1 MPMVILADMDDSLSD
16 TADTEALRTDDLH
29 EAARALIPGA
39 TEVATIEG
47 HPEIARISSPSGLWK
62 VRRWPPE
69 TPESDAAF
77 SHEVMAAARD
87 SGIAIAPEV
96 LAEADGTPSAPLR
109 QHGRLYGAQRWLP
122 GEPPLRAEIAWP
134 TPEERIDIPAMLP
147 AAHFT
152 ELVTAI
158 ARLHGA
164 TERLASRRDAPA
176 APLSMLP
183 GAVQQAQGL
192 HLRVLRPKSR
202 HVPAIQRWLATG
214 ERLLATASPIV
225 SAAAADRSLPAS
237 VLHLGLW
244 PAHVLIDDGELSG
257 LLGWERV
264 AVGSP
269 LLDLAQAI
277 LRLQGWNDDA
287 IETAVGAYSASRDL
301 APDARRILPAVAA
314 LDAVATTGRLLQETY
329 GGRTDVHPPTPLRGG
344 IELMLESMA
353 ALDRNLNAPA
363 RRKRT
368 WVRREGQPPH
378 RPKGGKPRERRH

>member
-1 MPMVILADMDDSLSD
+1 MDEPSRNSAPSD
-16 TADTEALRTDDLH
+16 ETRTDDLH
-29 EAARALIPGA
+29 EAARALIPDA
-39 TEVATIEG
+39 TEIAMIEG
-47 HPEIARISSPSGLWK
+47 HPGITRVSSPSGLWK

-69 TPESDAAF
+69 TPERDAVF
-77 SHEVMAAARD
+77 SHEVMAMARD
-87 SGIAIAPEV
+87 AGIAFAPEV
-96 LAEADGTPSAPLR
+96 PRESDGTPREPLR
-109 QHGRLYGAQRWLP
+109 LRGRLYTAQRWLP
-122 GEPPLRAEIAWP
+122 GELPPRAEIAWP
-134 TPEERIDIPAMLP
+134 GPEDRIDIPAILP
-147 AAHFT
+147 AAHFI
-152 ELVTAI
+152 ELATTVAN
-158 ARLHGA
+158 LHSA
-164 TERLASRRDAPA
+164 AESLAARRDAPA

-202 HVPAIQRWLATG
+202 HEPAIQRWLAMS

-225 SAAAADRSLPAS
+225 STAAADRSLPTS

-244 PAHVLIDDGELSG
+244 PAHVLIDNGALSG

-287 IETAVGAYSASRDL
+287 VETAVGAYSAVRDL
-301 APDARRILPAVAA
+301 APGERRILPAVAA

-329 GGRTDVHPPTPLRGG
+329 GGRIDVRPPTPLRGG
-344 IELMLESMA
+344 IELMLDAMT

-363 RRKRT
+363 KRRRT

-378 RPKGGKPRERRH
+378 RPKGGKPRERRQ